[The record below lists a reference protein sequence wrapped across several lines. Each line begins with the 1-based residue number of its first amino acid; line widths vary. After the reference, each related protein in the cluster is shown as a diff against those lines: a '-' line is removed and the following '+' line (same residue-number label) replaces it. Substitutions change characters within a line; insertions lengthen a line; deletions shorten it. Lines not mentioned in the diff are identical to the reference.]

1 MDQFERLLNDTEK
14 RLSVHEAI
22 CAERYEGIQES
33 FKKGVERMAKIER
46 LLYAIIACVVLG
58 PAVTT
63 EIIKNLLK

>member
-1 MDQFERLLNDTEK
+1 MEAYERLLNDTEK

-22 CAERYEGIQES
+22 CAERYEGIQDS

-58 PAVTT
+58 PTFAT
-63 EIIKNLLK
+63 EIVKHLIK

>member
-1 MDQFERLLNDTEK
+1 MESFEQLLNETEK
-14 RLSVHEAI
+14 RLSIHEAI

-58 PAVTT
+58 PAFTT
-63 EIIKNLLK
+63 ELIAKFLK

>member
-1 MDQFERLLNDTEK
+1 MKSFEQLLNETEK

-33 FKKGVERMAKIER
+33 FKKGVDRMQKIER

-58 PAVTT
+58 PAFTT
-63 EIIKNLLK
+63 ELIKSILK